1 MLEEGRLSP
10 RGDLA
15 SADPFFA
22 GRGALNGSLWP
33 SPSLLCLGPKPAS
46 SVFCRRG
53 KKRRR
58 GFVSA
63 YLDHMAK
70 EQEEEETVNSE

>member
-1 MLEEGRLSP
+1 MAVFGLLLLFSVLALSQP
-10 RGDLA
+10 ALFSVG
-15 SADPFFA
+15 
-22 GRGALNGSLWP
+22 GA
-33 SPSLLCLGPKPAS
+33 
-46 SVFCRRG
+46 

-70 EQEEEETVNSE
+70 EQEEEEETLNSE